1 MAKRYVSYGDVGT
14 KLQNP
19 RPDVMDNFNPS
30 VPGKTSVLELERN
43 VPLTNVTQPLKHQIQ
58 QSIDSDSEPHI
69 APIKELHYRSNSD
82 LSCRQVASH
91 CESCPI
97 CRKVLMS
104 DNNTIVMYMAIAL
117 LVSTLFVIIVKK
129 V

>member
-1 MAKRYVSYGDVGT
+1 MVKRYVSYGDVGT

-19 RPDVMDNFNPS
+19 RPDILDNFNPS
-30 VPGKTSVLELERN
+30 VPGKTSVLELERDL
-43 VPLTNVTQPLKHQIQ
+43 P
-58 QSIDSDSEPHI
+58 
-69 APIKELHYRSNSD
+69 ELHSNPRQYKTSNDSIEYVPVHQKSKQLQFMTNND
-82 LSCRQVASH
+82 LSCKQVASH

-104 DNNTIVMYMAIAL
+104 DNNTIVMYMVIAF

>member
-1 MAKRYVSYGDVGT
+1 MSKRYVSYGDVGT

-30 VPGKTSVLELERN
+30 VPGKTSVQELERDLPSTISKPQVHETAKDEYLHVN
-43 VPLTNVTQPLKHQIQ
+43 YTKP
-58 QSIDSDSEPHI
+58 
-69 APIKELHYRSNSD
+69 HYREFNYSTD
-82 LSCRQVASH
+82 LSCKQVAAH

-97 CRKVLMS
+97 CKKALMS
-104 DNNTIVMYMAIAL
+104 DNNTVIMYMAIAL